1 MRSSP
6 NAEGGVQVTSIVVP
20 ATSSLFKKC
29 KLIYRWMHQFVGERF
44 DVKASA
50 PMQLELPRTSTPGHS
65 RPHTYRLRALPSRLG
80 SPHAGGP
87 WARQS
92 VPNHRDLLGVP
103 GQIRS
108 MGWQYGG
115 PCLGPPPAV
124 AFKKRSWSDRSIMGR
139 NGWTRYRFE
148 PRPARG
154 RFESSDLRLTI
165 AASGSTSTRRS
176 FVVSK
181 IDN

>member
-108 MGWQYGG
+108 MGGSMEVLALGPLLQSPSRSGPGRIGRSWEGMGG
-115 PCLGPPPAV
+115 PGIALSPAL
-124 AFKKRSWSDRSIMGR
+124 
-139 NGWTRYRFE
+139 
-148 PRPARG
+148 RG
-154 RFESSDLRLTI
+154 DGLKAPTC
-165 AASGSTSTRRS
+165 
-176 FVVSK
+176 
-181 IDN
+181 D